1 MQKHVAPRLRGGVA
15 TRAVSLVFGL
25 AVFALGIVSLYEA
38 RLGLSPWDT
47 LNQGIAK
54 HSPLSFGIANI
65 AVGCV
70 VLTLAFFLGSR
81 IGAGTVANAVLVGSF
96 VDLLLRVHAVRHLGD
111 ASLSARIGLLA
122 LGVLLMGAATAVYI
136 GASFGAGP
144 RDSLMLALAQRTRLR
159 VGAVR
164 GLLEAT
170 ALGAGFVL
178 GGKVGVGTVVYVV
191 AIGPV
196 VEASFVALARTPF
209 SEDVPA
215 VIAATAS

>member
-1 MQKHVAPRLRGGVA
+1 ML
-15 TRAVSLVFGL
+15 LVVGL

-38 RLGLSPWDT
+38 KLGLSPWDV

-65 AVGCV
+65 AVGCF
-70 VLTLAFFLGSR
+70 VLGLGFFLGAR

-96 VDLLLRVHAVRHLGD
+96 VDLFLRVHAVRHLSD
-111 ASLSARIGLLA
+111 AALSTRICLLA
-122 LGVLLMGAATAVYI
+122 AGVLLMGVATAIYI

-164 GLLEAT
+164 ALLEAA

-191 AIGPV
+191 AIGPA
-196 VEASFVALARTPF
+196 VEASFAALGRSPLSEQPAVALA
-209 SEDVPA
+209 
-215 VIAATAS
+215 

>member
-1 MQKHVAPRLRGGVA
+1 V
-15 TRAVSLVFGL
+15 TRAVSLVVGL

-65 AVGCV
+65 AVGCC
-70 VLTLAFFLGSR
+70 VLALAFFLGAR

-96 VDLLLRVHAVRHLGD
+96 VDLLLRVHAVKHLGD
-111 ASLSARIGLLA
+111 ASLTARIGLLIV
-122 LGVLLMGAATAVYI
+122 GVLLMGIATAIYI

-144 RDSLMLALAQRTRLR
+144 RDSLMLALTQRTRLR
-159 VGAVR
+159 VGAIR

-196 VEASFVALARTPF
+196 VEASFAALGRSPF
-209 SEDVPA
+209 S
-215 VIAATAS
+215 ATAAVVAASA